1 MRFIP
6 INDIRLPDSWQKKAQ
21 KAFEAMNR
29 CETAEQRQKVLIK
42 YGDVW
47 RDSDLKAELERLSDG
62 KCWYCESREDRSDNP
77 VDHFRPKG
85 RVAECE
91 DHEGY
96 WWLAFDW
103 KNYRLS
109 CTWCNSLRTDHSSGM
124 TGGKAD
130 HFPLIAEDD
139 RVKIAGKDLSREHPC
154 LLDPTRRED
163 TELLWFRQDGVPI
176 SKYSKNENE
185 EAFIRVQASIKL
197 YHLDASKANERR
209 MDLYNTI
216 ERHVKHGDRMLENL
230 EVDVKDQSALVG
242 FGFVVDEIRRKI
254 TPDAEFSAAARAYL
268 FGLRESGREW
278 LDILLFENEIAESE
292 DE

>member
-96 WWLAFDW
+96 WWLAF
-103 KNYRLS
+103 
-109 CTWCNSLRTDHSSGM
+109 
-124 TGGKAD
+124 
-130 HFPLIAEDD
+130 
-139 RVKIAGKDLSREHPC
+139 
-154 LLDPTRRED
+154 
-163 TELLWFRQDGVPI
+163 
-176 SKYSKNENE
+176 
-185 EAFIRVQASIKL
+185 
-197 YHLDASKANERR
+197 
-209 MDLYNTI
+209 
-216 ERHVKHGDRMLENL
+216 
-230 EVDVKDQSALVG
+230 
-242 FGFVVDEIRRKI
+242 
-254 TPDAEFSAAARAYL
+254 
-268 FGLRESGREW
+268 
-278 LDILLFENEIAESE
+278 
-292 DE
+292 